1 MTRITVTE
9 KDYNESNLLY
19 VQSSSAD
26 LLSHAGCTVSLLKA
40 EDRSAL
46 FIDCPE
52 YYLDIVRAEIADKL
66 AEIISINYKY
76 VFFKKNV
83 KVGGLSGTETE
94 ILMASLIAADLEE
107 DKRYSFE
114 RFKCMNDVAIDGVY
128 NFRLQPL
135 KRKWEDIVS
144 YMPSCFIN
152 SQLHEFVTYLLENK
166 KKRVY
171 IDEGR
176 VYDSHYRRL
185 SRCDLLGG
193 GENVKIV
200 REVLLSN
207 CGEIELSGKLPEDD
221 EKYLKEFYTDK
232 IFFSGGYFN

>member
-9 KDYNESNLLY
+9 KDVNENNLLY
-19 VQSSSAD
+19 VQTDMAE
-26 LLSHAGCTVSLLKA
+26 LFSHAGCKPALKNA
-40 EDRSAL
+40 GSRCTLSV
-46 FIDCPE
+46 DCPE
-52 YYLDIVRAEIADKL
+52 YYADIVKAEMADKI
-66 AEIISINYKY
+66 AEIIAINYKY
-76 VFFKKNV
+76 VYFRKNV
-83 KVGGLSGTETE
+83 KVGGLSKEQTE

-107 DKRYSFE
+107 DKRYSFD
-114 RFKCMNDVAIDGVY
+114 RIKGLNDVAVDGIF

-144 YMPSCFIN
+144 YMPTCFVN

-171 IDEGR
+171 VDDGR

-193 GENVKIV
+193 GDNVRIV

-207 CGEIELSGKLPEDD
+207 CGEIELTGEIPAED
-221 EKYLKEFYTDK
+221 EKYLKEFYNDK
-232 IFFSGGYFN
+232 IYFSGGIFN